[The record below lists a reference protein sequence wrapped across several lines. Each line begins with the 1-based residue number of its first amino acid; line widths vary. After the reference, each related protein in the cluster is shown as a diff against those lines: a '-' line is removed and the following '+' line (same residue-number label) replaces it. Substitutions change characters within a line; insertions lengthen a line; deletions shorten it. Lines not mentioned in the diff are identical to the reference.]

1 MIEKIKIAVC
11 QMKVVDNKEKNIE
24 NAVNMIKEA
33 AINLSNIIILPE
45 MFNCPY
51 DNQKFLE
58 YAEKRSNSKTLKY
71 ISRTAR
77 NYGVYIV
84 AGSIPESYKNNIYN
98 SSFTF
103 NNHGQIVAV
112 HRKLHLFDIEIPG
125 SIIFKESD
133 TLSAG
138 DNLTVFDSEYGKIG
152 VAICYDMRFPEIFRL
167 MAVDGAELIVVP
179 GAFNMKTGPDHWEV
193 LIRSRAVDNQVF
205 MVAASPARN
214 EELSYV
220 AYGNSMIVNPWGD
233 VLARAGSHEEMIYAD
248 IELSELEKVR
258 RELPLLKNRRTDIYD
273 VIKK

>member
-1 MIEKIKIAVC
+1 
-11 QMKVVDNKEKNIE
+11 MKVVDNKDKNIE
-24 NAVNMIKEA
+24 KAINMIREA
-33 AINLSNIIILPE
+33 AENLSNIIVLPE

-58 YAEKRSNSKTLKY
+58 YAETQSSSKTLKS
-71 ISRTAR
+71 ISKAAR
-77 NYGVYIV
+77 NYGVYVV
-84 AGSIPESYKNNIYN
+84 AGSIPESHKINIYN

-103 NNHGQIVAV
+103 NNRGKIVAV
-112 HRKLHLFDIEIPG
+112 HRKLHLFDIEIPR
-125 SIIFKESD
+125 SIIFKESE

-138 DNLTVFDSEYGKIG
+138 DSLTVFDSDHGKIG

-167 MAVDGAELIVVP
+167 MALDGAELIVVP
-179 GAFNMKTGPDHWEV
+179 GAFNMKTGPAHWEI

-233 VLARAGSHEEMIYAD
+233 VLAQAGAEEEIIYAD
-248 IELSELEKVR
+248 LELSDVEKIR
-258 RELPLLKNRRTDIYD
+258 SELPLLKNRRTDIYD
-273 VIKK
+273 VIKKY